1 MTSSFGNP
9 ATSSPR
15 VRFNLKPIHFP
26 VELEHLQDFPS
37 ARYRERFRER
47 SPSDPLISF
56 SSYLTEDR
64 SCSSSVD
71 RRVRFR
77 SSSVESQD
85 DVLSNVDH
93 VQHTCSKSQSNNNF
107 QNAALPQDVDQ
118 DNNFVHG
125 AKNFSRRQFRNSD
138 QKVSRGRTLPRVCTL
153 PSGGFSYL
161 QRPSSEDVVNI
172 DIYSLGRLFESIMFC
187 AFIRLFAG
195 GKAGDQWANPLKFF
209 FTFKDKFKNT

>member
-1 MTSSFGNP
+1 MDRRYSHTRPSELRPQIELGNPLTSSFGNPVTSSFGNP

-26 VELEHLQDFPS
+26 VELEQLQDFPS

-64 SCSSSVD
+64 GD

-107 QNAALPQDVDQ
+107 QNATLPRDLDR
-118 DNNFVHG
+118 DNNFVEG
-125 AKNFSRRQFRNSD
+125 AKNLSRRQFRNSD
-138 QKVSRGRTLPRVCTL
+138 QPKVSRGRTLPRVCTL

-161 QRPSSEDVVNI
+161 QRPLSEDVVNI
-172 DIYSLGRLFESIMFC
+172 
-187 AFIRLFAG
+187 
-195 GKAGDQWANPLKFF
+195 
-209 FTFKDKFKNT
+209 